1 MVNAWRQRGT
11 RWGAKQG
18 AGAVARIIV
27 DIKGVPFCELRA
39 SHPTH
44 SSFPKVKR
52 PRPRVLVQTGDRERS
67 EKKERNEGNE
77 ENEKKKKKI
86 SRRAAERSGE
96 EGDCVAWHRVGV
108 ESGWKDKKEID
119 RRGGIET
126 TRRDAM
132 RRRFVETVRVPV
144 LRRAVSYNEFCID
157 LRRRDGVVRGTLRER
172 VAEVKPRLN

>member
-1 MVNAWRQRGT
+1 MSRLET
-11 RWGAKQG
+11 ESEAKG
-18 AGAVARIIV
+18 
-27 DIKGVPFCELRA
+27 
-39 SHPTH
+39 
-44 SSFPKVKR
+44 
-52 PRPRVLVQTGDRERS
+52 
-67 EKKERNEGNE
+67 KKETKGTKET
-77 ENEKKKKKI
+77 KKKI

-96 EGDCVAWHRVGV
+96 EGDCVAWHGVGV

-119 RRGGIET
+119 RRGRNRDDA